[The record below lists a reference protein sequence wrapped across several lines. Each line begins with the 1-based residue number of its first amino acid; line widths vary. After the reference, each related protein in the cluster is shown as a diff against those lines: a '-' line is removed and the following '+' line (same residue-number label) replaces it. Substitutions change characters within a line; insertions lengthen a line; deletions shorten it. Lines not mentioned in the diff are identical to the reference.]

1 MSHLLRADCGPHTG
15 EDACVPPS
23 VSRDPLLLLL
33 LLVLVSVG
41 GEEAKGSQKS
51 ISINFLAARGVT
63 PLFVTRYEPRTR
75 PSRDIVSR
83 KDSRRLNSRHP
94 LDTVEISFLSLSAL
108 SLCLFLLR
116 VCFFGGRKR
125 RGCLR
130 ERVVF
135 QGRFLTYFSYSL
147 FSGFLFIR

>member
-23 VSRDPLLLLL
+23 VSRDYLL

-83 KDSRRLNSRHP
+83 KDSA
-94 LDTVEISFLSLSAL
+94 AL
-108 SLCLFLLR
+108 ILA
-116 VCFFGGRKR
+116 
-125 RGCLR
+125 
-130 ERVVF
+130 
-135 QGRFLTYFSYSL
+135 
-147 FSGFLFIR
+147 IRWTP

>member
-23 VSRDPLLLLL
+23 ISRDPLLLLLL

-83 KDSRRLNSRHP
+83 KDSA
-94 LDTVEISFLSLSAL
+94 AL
-108 SLCLFLLR
+108 ILA
-116 VCFFGGRKR
+116 
-125 RGCLR
+125 
-130 ERVVF
+130 
-135 QGRFLTYFSYSL
+135 
-147 FSGFLFIR
+147 IRWTP

>member
-23 VSRDPLLLLL
+23 ISRDPLLLLLL

-63 PLFVTRYEPRTR
+63 PLFVFEPRTR

-83 KDSRRLNSRHP
+83 KDSA
-94 LDTVEISFLSLSAL
+94 AL
-108 SLCLFLLR
+108 ILA
-116 VCFFGGRKR
+116 
-125 RGCLR
+125 
-130 ERVVF
+130 
-135 QGRFLTYFSYSL
+135 
-147 FSGFLFIR
+147 IRWTP